1 METWALKGSLFCD
14 LFKIIGQPDWNEAI
28 KSFAKIFH
36 VLVVA
41 ILVVSIISIWIIP
54 TIFALVLLQI
64 NVFGNLHDVNGVF
77 FGFGDNR
84 VSRRKHRIVKDITI
98 SCQGASLKV
107 DLNTFSSISVE
118 SNFPQFHFF
127 LSKLIYKCQIKCVT
141 VVWIVHPSK
150 LKLTQWDIYGRDCC
164 KGRSQKISNW

>member
-41 ILVVSIISIWIIP
+41 ILVVYIISIWIIP

-64 NVFGNLHDVNGVF
+64 NIFGNLHDVNGVF
-77 FGFGDNR
+77 LALGITGSPEENIELSRISRLVAR
-84 VSRRKHRIVKDITI
+84 V
-98 SCQGASLKV
+98 L
-107 DLNTFSSISVE
+107 
-118 SNFPQFHFF
+118 P
-127 LSKLIYKCQIKCVT
+127 
-141 VVWIVHPSK
+141 
-150 LKLTQWDIYGRDCC
+150 
-164 KGRSQKISNW
+164 